1 MTLDTK
7 DYKNILF
14 GFGTIL
20 AVMGITMFMFR
31 GKEEKA
37 APSGTVDS
45 FQQHTFDERTL
56 PFAGIVVD
64 NMMARPRTNIL
75 LNELYGGVPP
85 VTITD
90 MTSYITGEWP

>member
-1 MTLDTK
+1 MTLDKT
-7 DYKNILF
+7 DIKNTLI
-14 GFGTIL
+14 GFGSVLI
-20 AVMGITMFMFR
+20 VMGAIIVLFK

-37 APSGTVDS
+37 APSGTVDA
-45 FQQHTFDERTL
+45 FQQKTFDERTI

-64 NMMARPRTNIL
+64 NMMARPRTNVL